1 MTGTIKSIED
11 ISDIARQVSERMDEP
26 GLKNKKIEFMVAG
39 DVQFEKYLRQFG
51 IGEAA
56 AHTTGTTTIIPGP
69 EDRYVV
75 TLREAG
81 FSTFFPSY
89 FHELGHVANH
99 NLVSRINLA
108 PEKAA
113 IFSEALAFSFEHY
126 AKEKFNELRLQM
138 TFLDVLAHHLR
149 KEYLKKEIRTCTHS
163 ETHRKS
169 LAVIYALLDHTC
181 RTYEETYKTLKGA
194 ISRR

>member
-1 MTGTIKSIED
+1 MTSTIKSIEN
-11 ISDIARQVSERMDEP
+11 ISDIIRQVSERMDEP
-26 GLKNKKIEFMVAG
+26 GLKNKKIEFKVAS
-39 DVQFEKYLRQFG
+39 DREFERYLRKFG

-56 AHTTGTTTIIPGP
+56 AHATGTTTVIPGP

-99 NLVSRINLA
+99 NLMSRINLA

-113 IFSEALAFSFEHY
+113 IFSEALAYSFEHY
-126 AKEKFNELRLQM
+126 AKEKFNDLRLQM
-138 TFLDVLAHHLR
+138 TFIDVLAHHLR
-149 KEYLKKEIRTCTHS
+149 KEYLKKEIRTSAQS

-169 LAVIYALLDHTC
+169 MAVIYALLDHNC

-194 ISRR
+194 ISKK